1 MKAILLL
8 LTISTCTILSFAQST
23 INYTFDKQGRIK
35 SERIEGAYFLQFF
48 YDKEGNIFFKTVD
61 NITGSNELNA
71 SNFEEMVK
79 VYPNPANSNVFVDIS
94 TNDTENEVI
103 LYDML
108 GQTIVQRVFKENRTQ
123 ISLLKLKPGIYFLL
137 IQAGSASGT
146 YKIVKI

>member
-1 MKAILLL
+1 MKTIILI
-8 LTISTCTILSFAQST
+8 LTITASSILTFAQST

-71 SNFEEMVK
+71 SITEEMVK
-79 VYPNPANSNVFVDIS
+79 VYPNPATSDVFVDIS
-94 TNDTENEVI
+94 TNDTEKEII

-108 GQTIVQRVFKENRTQ
+108 GQTIEQRVFKENRTQ

-137 IQAGSASGT
+137 IHAGSASGT